1 MIPVIG
7 SKVDV
12 VLIALQLFLIARIGF
27 RAVSRVLGVLGKHF
41 GLTKAPCPQ
50 TIINWI
56 ARLSI
61 TRIQHMTHLA
71 RSHVSGDPFSNGFL
85 WIIDTSIAL
94 GAGKILA
101 VLALNVCHHH
111 LGNGAPS
118 LQSVHC
124 IAVSVA
130 IS

>member
-1 MIPVIG
+1 MKQRERQVNTPVVG
-7 SKVDV
+7 SKVDI

-41 GLTKAPCPQ
+41 GLTKTPCPQ

-56 ARLSI
+56 TRLSI
-61 TRIQHMTHLA
+61 TRIQPMKYLVGNQ
-71 RSHVSGDPFSNGFL
+71 VSGDPFSNGFF

-101 VLALNVCHHH
+101 VLVLFKKLLFH
-111 LGNGAPS
+111 
-118 LQSVHC
+118 
-124 IAVSVA
+124 
-130 IS
+130 